1 MLYLGWIVAGF
12 LGGLLLALTLWR
24 HEKRRSLRA
33 NFSRLEV
40 FQGRSYQEIWA
51 MANQAPSTLIQK
63 ADGSALATWRE
74 TGYCITLDFNAQ
86 GLCLG
91 VVDEQIT

>member
-12 LGGLLLALTLWR
+12 LGGLLLTLTLWR
-24 HEKRRSLRA
+24 HEKRRSLRT
-33 NFSRLEV
+33 NFSRLEI

-63 ADGSALATWRE
+63 ADGSVLATWRE
-74 TGYCITLDFNAQ
+74 TGYCITLGFDAQ